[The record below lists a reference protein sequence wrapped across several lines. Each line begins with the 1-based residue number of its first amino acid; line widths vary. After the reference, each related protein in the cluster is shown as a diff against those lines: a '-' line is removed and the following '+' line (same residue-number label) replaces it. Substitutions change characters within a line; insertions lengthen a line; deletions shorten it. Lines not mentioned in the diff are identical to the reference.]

1 MTDAV
6 DWHSR
11 IATDFDAKY
20 SHSPSFQERF
30 QRWSELL
37 LLYVNAESDVLD
49 AGCGSGVFSE
59 IAARTAR
66 SVLGFDASAE
76 MIAIAN
82 ARKARANLSNTTFA
96 VAPLGDKTVLGGRA
110 FDIIL
115 CSSVLEYV
123 DDYWASFDWLA
134 AALKPDGVILFSMP
148 NGASLYRKAERL
160 AHAITGRPAYYA
172 YVRNTPHVGE
182 VEAGL
187 SRRGFRI
194 ASLQYYAPAPLLSP
208 IARSVGRPDLADNLF
223 LIACE
228 RA

>member
-1 MTDAV
+1 MRAKLL
-6 DWHSR
+6 DWLPNDLTGCR
-11 IATDFDAKY
+11 
-20 SHSPSFQERF
+20 
-30 QRWSELL
+30 
-37 LLYVNAESDVLD
+37 VLD

-134 AALKPDGVILFSMP
+134 AALKPGDTVLVKGSLGSRMAVI
-148 NGASLYRKAERL
+148 
-160 AHAITGRPAYYA
+160 
-172 YVRNTPHVGE
+172 
-182 VEAGL
+182 VEALKG
-187 SRRGFRI
+187 
-194 ASLQYYAPAPLLSP
+194 AA
-208 IARSVGRPDLADNLF
+208 V
-223 LIACE
+223 
-228 RA
+228 